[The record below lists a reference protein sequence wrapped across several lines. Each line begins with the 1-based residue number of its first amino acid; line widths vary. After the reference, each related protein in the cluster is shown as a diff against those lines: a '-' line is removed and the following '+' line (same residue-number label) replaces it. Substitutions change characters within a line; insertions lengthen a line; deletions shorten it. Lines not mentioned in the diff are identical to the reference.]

1 MNIESTRKLSL
12 QINKRPS
19 LFYNTLQVFIRRRKG
34 LKQNQRLPT
43 IQIEW
48 PRLKINETHF
58 EKFKQ
63 IVGLTHD
70 ESSVSLLYPLTLA
83 FPLNMSILSHKSFP
97 LSMFR
102 ILNIRN
108 HIIQHQPIN
117 LADTLHLNCT
127 LKEQRV
133 VPKGLELD
141 IFVTIK
147 REKKVVWECVN
158 TYYFR
163 GRFGSSQYQNARFE
177 MTELVDSNR
186 LEEFSI
192 PDKSGFPF
200 AKISGDTN
208 GLHYMGFYSRLLGYK
223 GGFAQPILALANS
236 LNRIAPLQ
244 YKKSCRLDVLIK
256 GPVYYN
262 RNLSLIGNVRKDFQ
276 RFDLFCE
283 GNSRPCICAELT
295 DFELQYENIHKET
308 IEEFNAQNLFHK

>member
-1 MNIESTRKLSL
+1 MNIESTRKISL

-48 PRLKINETHF
+48 PRLKIDETHF
-58 EKFKQ
+58 GKFKQ
-63 IVGLTHD
+63 IVGLTPD
-70 ESSVSLLYPLTLA
+70 ESSVPLLYPLTLA
-83 FPLNMSILSHKSFP
+83 FALNVSILSHKSFP
-97 LSMFR
+97 LSIFR
-102 ILNIRN
+102 MLNIRN

-117 LADTLHLNCT
+117 LADTLHLSCT
-127 LKEQRV
+127 LNEQRV
-133 VPKGLELD
+133 VPTGLELD

-147 REKKVVWECVN
+147 REEKVVWECVN

-163 GRFGSSQYQNARFE
+163 GQFGSSQYRNAKFE
-177 MTELVDSNR
+177 MTELTDSNR
-186 LEEFSI
+186 LGKFFI

-200 AKISGDTN
+200 AKISGDPN

-223 GGFAQPILALANS
+223 GAFVQPILVLVKS

-262 RNLSLIGNVRKDFQ
+262 RNLFLMGNVREDFQ
-276 RFDLFCE
+276 RFNLFCE
-283 GNSRPCICAELT
+283 GNSRPCICTELT
-295 DFELQYENIHKET
+295 DFELQHENIQKET